1 MNKEPNRKKISLLR
15 LLLCLAVF
23 LLCVTGL
30 FFILRN
36 ILTGTFVQS
45 YRNGAYSEFPEN
57 MFAQLRLGE
66 EYIAPYNLGD
76 VKYQKGDYEGAAGL
90 YRRALTDEDIPQER
104 ECQIRI
110 NLALALCH
118 KEDWDALDRNDAD
131 AVSAAVELLQ
141 SARSVLTEKGC
152 ASEGVDTDDGHSPD
166 AEKLKHDI
174 DRMLEELQNPDGGGS
189 DGSGDSGNS
198 GKGSDN
204 AEGETQ
210 SSTQSQERSD
220 QEALEQALDDQ
231 RRELSDGEMSITD
244 DEGHV
249 YQYIEGGDTV
259 GYGEGTP
266 W

>member
-1 MNKEPNRKKISLLR
+1 MNGNINGKKSSFLRVLLY
-15 LLLCLAVF
+15 LIIF

-30 FFILRN
+30 LFILRN
-36 ILTGTFVQS
+36 VLTDIFIQS
-45 YRNGAYSEFPEN
+45 YQNGAYSEFPEK
-57 MFAQLRLGE
+57 MFISLRLGE
-66 EYIAPYNLGD
+66 EYIAPYNLGNVD
-76 VKYQKGDYEGAAGL
+76 YQKGDYEEAVGL
-90 YRRALTDEDIPQER
+90 YQQALTDEDIPQER

-118 KEDWDALDRNDAD
+118 TQDWDSLDRNDPD
-131 AVSAAVELLQ
+131 AVEEAVKLLQ
-141 SARSVLTEKGC
+141 SARGVLTEKGC

-174 DRMLEELQNPDGGGS
+174 DKMLEQLQNPDSENGDGSGS
-189 DGSGDSGNS
+189 DGDSGDD
-198 GKGSDN
+198 SDTQ
-204 AEGETQ
+204 EEDQ
-210 SSTQSQERSD
+210 SSAQSDSRSE

-231 RRELSDGEMSITD
+231 KQELSDGEMSITD
-244 DEGHV
+244 DEGHT